1 MVGFNFRLSELSSA
15 IAIEQ
20 LRRADHHLAKREH
33 VGRRLSG
40 GASDLAGL
48 TVPHVRQGCRH
59 GSLSSMASSARRHS
73 VRSNFN
79 RSPGQRRVQ
88 PVSQKLEAVQR
99 QLTWLASQKR

>member
-48 TVPHVRQGCRH
+48 TVPHVRQGFRH
-59 GSLSSMASSARRHS
+59 GSLSGMASSAHQPGGTLSEATSTGREAS
-73 VRSNFN
+73 VGFN
-79 RSPGQRRVQ
+79 RCPGNWRRYNVN
-88 PVSQKLEAVQR
+88 
-99 QLTWLASQKR
+99 